1 MIQGFALYRY
11 KIHRCNQWLRGC
23 KRKEVVFFAQIC
35 YHETNEGGIFMKN
48 ISEQIYLYRT
58 KCGLSQ
64 LELAEKLDVSRQSI
78 SKWETGA
85 AFPELPKLVKLCE
98 LFGVTLDEFVSDEN
112 PKEEQPK
119 PNVQY
124 VYVKPEPKNIIKP
137 IIGALFLIPAI
148 ILFFLTDLL
157 SAVIFAIPCVI
168 SAVVCF
174 RKTKHTALWCVWAWF
189 FYINC
194 YLFVSASVRWGISF
208 NAYYW
213 ANSPLQAIISVLLM
227 LILMVLIAAT
237 VRIYRTYNFQF
248 SAKKNIPLAIG
259 ALGILIIRPFVRLGW
274 HTLSVR
280 LFAREPIG
288 EPTEIDGSL
297 YFLYETIPSSQF
309 YLVELIESLLDIA
322 LVVGLTACL
331 VPTFYYLLHIIKEKK
346 KIQ

>member
-1 MIQGFALYRY
+1 
-11 KIHRCNQWLRGC
+11 
-23 KRKEVVFFAQIC
+23 
-35 YHETNEGGIFMKN
+35 MKN

-98 LFGVTLDEFVSDEN
+98 IFGVTLDEFVSDE
-112 PKEEQPK
+112 KQEEEPPK
-119 PNVQY
+119 PDVQY
-124 VYVKPEPKNIIKP
+124 VYVKPEPKSIIKP

-213 ANSPLQAIISVLLM
+213 ANSPLQAIISLLLM
-227 LILMVLIAAT
+227 MTLIALIAAT
-237 VRIYRTYNFQF
+237 VRIYRTYDFQF
-248 SAKKNIPLAIG
+248 ATKKNLPLAIA
-259 ALGILIIRPFVRLGW
+259 ALIIPPFHAFARWVWHRARIDILTHEPLGDPVYDPTYVNGEPYYHHPQIPAFEIFCLDLAEILI
-274 HTLSVR
+274 
-280 LFAREPIG
+280 
-288 EPTEIDGSL
+288 
-297 YFLYETIPSSQF
+297 
-309 YLVELIESLLDIA
+309 DIA
-322 LVVGLTACL
+322 FIVGFTACL
-331 VPTFYYLLHIIKEKK
+331 VPSFYYLLHIIKEKK